1 MQLKEI
7 SINNFGSFIGRNEI
21 RFGPALTLFIG
32 DNGDGKTTFFDAL
45 KWVLDATDTEPPI
58 PRLSEKV
65 GRELKDGDEAE
76 CSVGLV
82 FIHKGNR
89 FTLKKIFFVRA
100 EAGQLI
106 FPNSVSHIV
115 YIENSSGERIQGDA
129 KKVIEEIFDTSIQS
143 FCLFKGETELNV
155 LNNQK
160 SLGKLLSKLSDISQF
175 DNYKA
180 RANKL
185 EADASRAF
193 ARELRGHKD
202 TARKT
207 EEIQGRLDELTE
219 KKESLKLLIE
229 EMRREIK
236 DSQDIYNE
244 LQKNRRVWSQYR
256 DLEKDKKKII
266 DEIVRLESETKV
278 NLNIKLLD
286 DLWVLRNYG
295 PVFNEFKDK
304 VAFWRDQRQ
313 KLQNERMREEE
324 RNKTEAE
331 LGARIR
337 TLLPIQVPDE
347 STMEALIK
355 AERCEIC
362 GREAKKGSICAS
374 DLRL

>member
-185 EADASRAF
+185 EADASR
-193 ARELRGHKD
+193 REL
-202 TARKT
+202 
-207 EEIQGRLDELTE
+207 
-219 KKESLKLLIE
+219 LLGNCV
-229 EMRREIK
+229 
-236 DSQDIYNE
+236 DIRT
-244 LQKNRRVWSQYR
+244 QP
-256 DLEKDKKKII
+256 
-266 DEIVRLESETKV
+266 
-278 NLNIKLLD
+278 
-286 DLWVLRNYG
+286 G
-295 PVFNEFKDK
+295 
-304 VAFWRDQRQ
+304 RQ
-313 KLQNERMREEE
+313 KKFKEGLTN
-324 RNKTEAE
+324 
-331 LGARIR
+331 
-337 TLLPIQVPDE
+337 
-347 STMEALIK
+347 
-355 AERCEIC
+355 
-362 GREAKKGSICAS
+362 
-374 DLRL
+374 